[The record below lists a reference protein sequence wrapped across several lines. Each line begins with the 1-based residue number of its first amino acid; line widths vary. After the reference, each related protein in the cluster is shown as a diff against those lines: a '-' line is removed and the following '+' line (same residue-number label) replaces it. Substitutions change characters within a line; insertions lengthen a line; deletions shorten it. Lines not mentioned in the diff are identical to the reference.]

1 MKILL
6 HQCCG
11 PCSVYPTK
19 QLLSA
24 GHTVIGYFYN
34 PNIHPV
40 QEFYKR
46 LESSVQ
52 FNNSEQI
59 QSIINEEYGLTE
71 FVRNAVYRENNRCT
85 YCYAKRIEKTV
96 QIAKSGKF
104 DAFTTTLLYSK
115 FQNHE
120 LIKELCESY
129 GKQYNIDVYYSD
141 FREGWKEGIDTS
153 KEMGLYRQQYCG
165 CIYSEEDRYLK
176 QLSKNFSKWQ
186 EEQHATS

>member
-11 PCSVYPTK
+11 PCSIYPLRK
-19 QLLSA
+19 MIEE
-24 GHTVIGYFYN
+24 GHDVKGFFYN

-40 QEFYKR
+40 EEFYKR
-46 LESSVQ
+46 LESTAILNKSL
-52 FNNSEQI
+52 NI
-59 QSIINEEYGLTE
+59 TTIINEEYGLTE
-71 FVRNAVYRENNRCT
+71 FVRNVVYRENNRCT

-104 DAFTTTLLYSK
+104 DAFTTSLLYSK
-115 FQNHE
+115 FQNHD
-120 LIKELCESY
+120 LIKELCISFAQ
-129 GKQYNIDVYYSD
+129 KYNIELYYAD
-141 FREGWKEGIDTS
+141 FREGWREGIDVS

-176 QLSKNFSKWQ
+176 QLSKQFKSK
-186 EEQHATS
+186 EYNSKVG